1 MTGSNTAT
9 PDTTSKKLALA
20 SSSSSTYQSYNEMKD
35 KRNPIAETIL
45 EVDDEEDSPE
55 VEAEEILTDWL
66 DESDT
71 PVIDSSDPVNI
82 KPITQIIS
90 KNNSNDIDAHS
101 LRNTNTDKHRIDDVI
116 VEEKINKTPWVT
128 QHAQGSKTFTAS
140 DSSVHTALS
149 SANKY
154 DSTQRT
160 LSHQTVI
167 NETKKSPVVPV
178 APVATV
184 SSSSVLEPPPLPT
197 QKSSD
202 SDIKKENTEIS
213 KRNVDIKN
221 VNTATTSSLNKVTKD
236 NDSIDMKNEEIKK
249 ENVRS
254 YANHKNVTEIKKKI
268 DEAKKMEK
276 GNEDE
281 NERENENEEIM
292 KENLE
297 IKTIISPIFKS
308 SSSMRSTESEE
319 FGKNFSPLF
328 PEPNYVSPSL
338 TAPLGAEGEE
348 TLEVRTYALVRTC
361 ILTVIVIIDT
371 FLFLSLLQYFDHITT
386 IKQTQ
391 S

>member
-281 NERENENEEIM
+281 NEIENENEEIM

-297 IKTIISPIFKS
+297 IKTIISPIIKS

>member
-281 NERENENEEIM
+281 NEIENENEEIM